1 MNEEALLARA
11 SEERERIFQ
20 RYERGRENLAG
31 QIDPW
36 EDPEFEDYH
45 KTDRYGFIHDERLP
59 HKTAPQKINVEVERE
74 KKWVKMLGSWD
85 SPTTKEKI
93 HRRIYKGIP
102 NSLRIKIWCKL
113 LNVNGAKSETP
124 GKYHEM
130 LKLAKQ
136 WSTDVRQID
145 SDVNRQFRE
154 HQFYRER
161 YSEKQCSLFNVLCAY
176 SMYNSEVGYCQGM
189 SGLAGVLLMY
199 MDEEDAFWALVILLS
214 DKKYA
219 MHGLYVEG
227 FPKLTRFLEHHDK
240 ILTKFMPKLK
250 LHFDKYGLDAILYSL
265 KWFFVCFV
273 ERVPFSLCLRV
284 WDIYLLDGER
294 VITAMAYT
302 ILKLHKKAIMKLND
316 MDLIVNYI
324 QVKLHKDF
332 GYEDDIVIYH
342 LERSMEELK
351 RAKLDYPG
359 PPPSTELP
367 QRPLGVFVEP
377 DKKSKIGQRAENFS
391 ETEKQARAT
400 VILREEEIF
409 VPSNKLT
416 YISKLTL
423 KDTDSTR
430 REKAALDMQEL
441 RVSQSD
447 TVSVLCSDHSGVASG
462 VRCEDSVSALG
473 SRRSLADTSVTST
486 ADLSVFSSG
495 RSHAPDNSL
504 DTHSNI
510 SDDGTGSG
518 ICGLS
523 IQRAPSTAHSTP
535 RGTPHPPSV
544 SPQSEDVVRIHV
556 TYNPLAASP
565 SHLQPVSPSNYKS
578 YAEEHHKPLSLGF
591 YTGNGATNLSSDN
604 RIRIQVSSDELL
616 TPVVDSGR
624 IITQRYIESHSG
636 IYDIK

>member
-20 RYERGRENLAG
+20 RYERGRENLIG

-59 HKTAPQKINVEVERE
+59 QKTGPQKVNIEVERE
-74 KKWVKMLGSWD
+74 KKWVKMLTNWD
-85 SPTTKEKI
+85 SPATKEKL

-102 NSLRIKIWCKL
+102 NSLRIKVWCKL
-113 LNVNGAKSETP
+113 MDVNKIKSANP
-124 GKYHEM
+124 GKFQEM
-130 LKLAKQ
+130 LKLAKL

-199 MDEEDAFWALVILLS
+199 MDEEDAFWALAVLLS

-219 MHGLYVEG
+219 MHGLYIEG

-250 LHFDKYGLDAILYSL
+250 HHFDKFGLDAILYSL

-294 VITAMAYT
+294 VVTAMAYT

-332 GYEDDIVIYH
+332 GFEDDIVIYH

-359 PPPSTELP
+359 PPPPNELP
-367 QRPLGVFVEP
+367 KRQLGLFVEP

-400 VILREEEIF
+400 VILR
-409 VPSNKLT
+409 
-416 YISKLTL
+416 
-423 KDTDSTR
+423 
-430 REKAALDMQEL
+430 REKAAIELQEL

-447 TVSVLCSDHSGVASG
+447 TVSEHSGVAG
-462 VRCEDSVSALG
+462 GIRCDDSVSALG

-495 RSHAPDNSL
+495 RSHAMDNSL
-504 DTHSNI
+504 DTHSNV
-510 SDDGTGSG
+510 SDDATGSG

-535 RGTPHPPSV
+535 RATPHPPSV
-544 SPQSEDVVRIHV
+544 SPMSDDVVRIHV
-556 TYNPLAASP
+556 TYNPRAGSPHLHPISP
-565 SHLQPVSPSNYKS
+565 SKYKA
-578 YAEEHHKPLSLGF
+578 YNNEEHHKPVSLGF
-591 YTGNGATNLSSDN
+591 YSNGSTNLPSDN
-604 RIRIQVSSDELL
+604 RIRIQVPSESEELL
-616 TPVVDSGR
+616 TPVVDAGNN
-624 IITQRYIESHSG
+624 ITPRFIESHTEMYGS
-636 IYDIK
+636 

>member
-1 MNEEALLARA
+1 MLKNIFEKLL
-11 SEERERIFQ
+11 
-20 RYERGRENLAG
+20 
-31 QIDPW
+31 
-36 EDPEFEDYH
+36 
-45 KTDRYGFIHDERLP
+45 RYGFIHDERLP
-59 HKTAPQKINVEVERE
+59 QKTAPQKVNIEVERE
-74 KKWVKMLGSWD
+74 KKWVKMLAFWD
-85 SPTTKEKI
+85 SPTTKEKL

-113 LNVNGAKSETP
+113 LDVNRIKSENP
-124 GKYHEM
+124 GKYQEM
-130 LKLAKQ
+130 LKLAKL

-176 SMYNSEVGYCQGM
+176 SIYNSEVGYCQGM

-214 DKKYA
+214 DKKYL
-219 MHGLYVEG
+219 MHGLYIEG

-250 LHFDKYGLDAILYSL
+250 HHFDKFGLDAILYSL
-265 KWFFVCFV
+265 KWFFVVFV

-332 GYEDDIVIYH
+332 GYEDDVVIYH
-342 LERSMEELK
+342 LEKAMDELK

-359 PPPSTELP
+359 PPPPNELP
-367 QRPLGVFVEP
+367 KRPLGHFVEP
-377 DKKSKIGQRAENFS
+377 NKKSKIGQRAENFS

-400 VILREEEIF
+400 VILRH
-409 VPSNKLT
+409 
-416 YISKLTL
+416 
-423 KDTDSTR
+423 
-430 REKAALDMQEL
+430 EKAALELQEL

-447 TVSVLCSDHSGVASG
+447 TVSEHSGVAAG
-462 VRCEDSVSALG
+462 ARCDDSASALG

-504 DTHSNI
+504 DTHSNV
-510 SDDGTGSG
+510 SDDGTGSDGSG

-523 IQRAPSTAHSTP
+523 IQRAPSTTHSTP
-535 RGTPHPPSV
+535 RATPHPPSV
-544 SPQSEDVVRIHV
+544 SPLSDDVVRIHV

-565 SHLQPVSPSNYKS
+565 SHLHPVSPSKYKA
-578 YAEEHHKPLSLGF
+578 YEEHHKPMTLGF
-591 YTGNGATNLSSDN
+591 YPSNGANNLPSDN
-604 RIRIQVSSDELL
+604 RIRIQVPSEELL

-624 IITQRYIESHSG
+624 IITQRYIESQDL
-636 IYDIK
+636 YDLK

>member
-1 MNEEALLARA
+1 MNEEALLSRA
-11 SEERERIFQ
+11 SEERELIFE
-20 RYERGRENLAG
+20 RYERGRENLVG

-36 EDPEFEDYH
+36 EDPEFEEYH

-59 HKTAPQKINVEVERE
+59 QKTAPQKVNAEVERE
-74 KKWVKMLGSWD
+74 KKWIKMLSQWD
-85 SPTTKEKI
+85 SPSTKEKL

-102 NSLRIKIWCKL
+102 LSLRMNVWSKL
-113 LNVNGAKSETP
+113 LDINRIKSENI
-124 GKYHEM
+124 GKYQKM
-130 LKLAKQ
+130 LKLAKA

-176 SMYNSEVGYCQGM
+176 SMFNSEVGYCQGM

-199 MDEEDAFWALVILLS
+199 MDEEDAFWALAVLLT
-214 DKKYA
+214 DKRYA
-219 MHGLYVEG
+219 MHGLYIEG

-250 LHFDKYGLDAILYSL
+250 QHFDKFGLDAILYSL

-302 ILKLHKKAIMKLND
+302 ILKLHKKTIMKLND

-324 QVKLHKDF
+324 QLHKDF
-332 GYEDDIVIYH
+332 GYEDDVVIYH

-359 PPPSTELP
+359 QPPPSELP
-367 QRPLGVFVEP
+367 KRSLGMFVEP
-377 DKKSKIGQRAENFS
+377 DKRSKIGQRAENFS
-391 ETEKQARAT
+391 EREKQARAA
-400 VILREEEIF
+400 VI
-409 VPSNKLT
+409 S
-416 YISKLTL
+416 
-423 KDTDSTR
+423 R
-430 REKAALDMQEL
+430 REKAELDLQVL
-441 RVSQSD
+441 RASQSD
-447 TVSVLCSDHSGVASG
+447 TVSVVTSAEHSEVASG
-462 VRCEDSVSALG
+462 ARCDSVSGLG

-504 DTHSNI
+504 DTHSI
-510 SDDGTGSG
+510 VSDDGTGSDGSGLRHWRRFEPDTYASQAQPLLYRSG
-518 ICGLS
+518 ICGMS

-544 SPQSEDVVRIHV
+544 SPMSDDVVRIHV
-556 TYNPLAASP
+556 TYNPLSASP
-565 SHLQPVSPSNYKS
+565 SHLQPISPSKMKNYN
-578 YAEEHHKPLSLGF
+578 EIHHKPVSLGF
-591 YTGNGATNLSSDN
+591 YTSNGNNRSTDN
-604 RIRIQVSSDELL
+604 RIRIQVPSEELL

-624 IITQRYIESHSG
+624 IINQRYIESHTEL
-636 IYDIK
+636 YDLK

>member
-20 RYERGRENLAG
+20 RYERGRENLVG

-59 HKTAPQKINVEVERE
+59 RKTAPQKINVEVERE
-74 KKWVKMLGSWD
+74 KKWVKMLASWD
-85 SPTTKEKI
+85 SPATKEKL

-113 LNVNGAKSETP
+113 LDVNRIKSDNP
-124 GKYHEM
+124 GKYQEM
-130 LKLAKQ
+130 LKLAKI

-176 SMYNSEVGYCQGM
+176 SMYNTEVGYCQGM

-199 MDEEDAFWALVILLS
+199 MDEEDAFWALAILLS
-214 DKKYA
+214 EKKYN
-219 MHGLYVEG
+219 MHGLYIEG

-250 LHFDKYGLDAILYSL
+250 FHFDKYGLDAILYSL
-265 KWFFVCFV
+265 KWYFVCFV

-284 WDIYLLDGER
+284 WDIFLHDGER

-332 GYEDDIVIYH
+332 GYEDDIVIYN

-359 PPPSTELP
+359 LPPPNELP
-367 QRPLGVFVEP
+367 KRQLGVFIEP
-377 DKKSKIGQRAENFS
+377 DKKSKIGQRAESFS
-391 ETEKQARAT
+391 DTEKHARAT
-400 VILREEEIF
+400 VILR
-409 VPSNKLT
+409 
-416 YISKLTL
+416 
-423 KDTDSTR
+423 
-430 REKAALDMQEL
+430 REKAAVELQEL

-447 TVSVLCSDHSGVASG
+447 TVSEHSTVAG
-462 VRCEDSVSALG
+462 VRCEDSLSVLG

-495 RSHAPDNSL
+495 RSHAPENSL

-510 SDDGTGSG
+510 SDDATGSDGSG

-523 IQRAPSTAHSTP
+523 IQRAMSTPRQTVHSTP
-535 RGTPHPPSV
+535 RGSPHPSSV
-544 SPQSEDVVRIHV
+544 SPTSEDVVRIHV
-556 TYNPLAASP
+556 TYSPLAASP
-565 SHLQPVSPSNYKS
+565 SHLRPVSPSKYKS
-578 YAEEHHKPLSLGF
+578 YDVQKPTSLGF
-591 YTGNGATNLSSDN
+591 YATNGSTN
-604 RIRIQVSSDELL
+604 TENTIRIQVPSEELL
-616 TPVVDSGR
+616 TPIVDSGR

>member
-20 RYERGRENLAG
+20 RYERGRENLVG

-59 HKTAPQKINVEVERE
+59 QKTAPQKVNIEVERE
-74 KKWVKMLGSWD
+74 KKWIKMLGEWD
-85 SPTTKEKI
+85 SPGTKEKL

-102 NSLRIKIWCKL
+102 NSLRIRIWCKL
-113 LNVNGAKSETP
+113 LNVNAMKSENP
-124 GKYHEM
+124 HKYREM

-227 FPKLTRFLEHHDK
+227 FPKLTRFLEHHDR
-240 ILTKFMPKLK
+240 ILVKFMPKLK
-250 LHFDKYGLDAILYSL
+250 VHFDKFGLDAILYSL

-342 LERSMEELK
+342 LQKSMEELRK
-351 RAKLDYPG
+351 AKLDYPG
-359 PPPSTELP
+359 PPPASELP
-367 QRPLGVFVEP
+367 QRPLGTFVEP
-377 DKKSKIGQRAENFS
+377 DKKLKIGQRAENFS

-400 VILREEEIF
+400 VILR
-409 VPSNKLT
+409 
-416 YISKLTL
+416 
-423 KDTDSTR
+423 
-430 REKAALDMQEL
+430 REKAALELQDL

-447 TVSVLCSDHSGVASG
+447 TVSAATFVDHSGVASG

-473 SRRSLADTSVTST
+473 SRRSLAETSVTST

-518 ICGLS
+518 VCGLS
-523 IQRAPSTAHSTP
+523 IQWGPSAASTP
-535 RGTPHPPSV
+535 RATPHPPSV
-544 SPQSEDVVRIHV
+544 SPHSEDVVRIHV

-565 SHLQPVSPSNYKS
+565 SHLQPVSPSKYK
-578 YAEEHHKPLSLGF
+578 YDEHKNLSLGF
-591 YTGNGATNLSSDN
+591 YTNGATNMPSDN
-604 RIRIQVSSDELL
+604 RIRIQVPSEELL

-624 IITQRYIESHSG
+624 IITPYYESRSG
-636 IYDIK
+636 LYDLK

>member
-20 RYERGRENLAG
+20 RYERGRENLIG

-59 HKTAPQKINVEVERE
+59 QKTGPQKVNIEVERE
-74 KKWVKMLGSWD
+74 KKWVKMLTNWD
-85 SPTTKEKI
+85 SPATKEKL

-102 NSLRIKIWCKL
+102 NSLRIKVWCKL
-113 LNVNGAKSETP
+113 MDVNKIKSANP
-124 GKYHEM
+124 GKFQEM
-130 LKLAKQ
+130 LKLAKL

-199 MDEEDAFWALVILLS
+199 MDEEDAFWALAVLLS

-219 MHGLYVEG
+219 MHGLYIEG

-250 LHFDKYGLDAILYSL
+250 HHFDKFGLDAILYSL

-294 VITAMAYT
+294 VVTAMAYT

-332 GYEDDIVIYH
+332 GFEDDIVIYH

-359 PPPSTELP
+359 PPPPNELP
-367 QRPLGVFVEP
+367 KRQLGLFVEP

-400 VILREEEIF
+400 VILR
-409 VPSNKLT
+409 
-416 YISKLTL
+416 
-423 KDTDSTR
+423 
-430 REKAALDMQEL
+430 REKAAIELQEL

-447 TVSVLCSDHSGVASG
+447 TVSEHSGVAG
-462 VRCEDSVSALG
+462 GIRCDDSVSALG

-495 RSHAPDNSL
+495 RSHAMDNSL
-504 DTHSNI
+504 DTHSNV
-510 SDDGTGSG
+510 SDDATGSG

-535 RGTPHPPSV
+535 RATPHPPSV
-544 SPQSEDVVRIHV
+544 SPMSDDVVRIHV
-556 TYNPLAASP
+556 TYNPRAGSPHLHPISP
-565 SHLQPVSPSNYKS
+565 SKYKA
-578 YAEEHHKPLSLGF
+578 YNNEEHHKPVSLGF
-591 YTGNGATNLSSDN
+591 YTSNGSTNLPSDN
-604 RIRIQVSSDELL
+604 RIRIQVPSESEELL
-616 TPVVDSGR
+616 TPVVDAGNN
-624 IITQRYIESHSG
+624 ITPRFIESHAEMYGS
-636 IYDIK
+636 

>member
-20 RYERGRENLAG
+20 RYERGRENLVG

-36 EDPEFEDYH
+36 EDPEFEEYH

-59 HKTAPQKINVEVERE
+59 QKTGSQKVNIEVERE
-74 KKWVKMLGSWD
+74 KKWVKMLGNWD
-85 SPTTKEKI
+85 TSATKEKL

-102 NSLRIKIWCKL
+102 NSLRIKVWCKL
-113 LNVNGAKSETP
+113 MDVNKVKSANP
-124 GKYHEM
+124 GKFQEM
-130 LKLAKQ
+130 LKLAKL

-199 MDEEDAFWALVILLS
+199 MDEEDAFWALAVLLS

-219 MHGLYVEG
+219 MHGLYIEG

-250 LHFDKYGLDAILYSL
+250 HHFDKFGLDAILYSL

-294 VITAMAYT
+294 VVTAMAYN

-332 GYEDDIVIYH
+332 GFEDDFVIYQ
-342 LERSMEELK
+342 LERSMDELK

-359 PPPSTELP
+359 QPPPTELP
-367 QRPLGVFVEP
+367 KRQLGIFVEP
-377 DKKSKIGQRAENFS
+377 DKKQKIGQRAENFS

-400 VILREEEIF
+400 VILRERGISYNDT
-409 VPSNKLT
+409 VLT
-416 YISKLTL
+416 GTGATVNSIQGNLL
-423 KDTDSTR
+423 K
-430 REKAALDMQEL
+430 REKAEMELHEL

-447 TVSVLCSDHSGVASG
+447 TVSEHSGVAAG
-462 VRCEDSVSALG
+462 MRCDDSVSALG

-504 DTHSNI
+504 DTHSNV
-510 SDDGTGSG
+510 SDDATGSDGSG

-523 IQRAPSTAHSTP
+523 IQRAPSTTHSTP
-535 RGTPHPPSV
+535 RATPHPPSV
-544 SPQSEDVVRIHV
+544 SPLSDDIVRIHV

-565 SHLQPVSPSNYKS
+565 SHLTPINPSKYKG
-578 YAEEHHKPLSLGF
+578 YNDEHHKPVSLGF
-591 YTGNGATNLSSDN
+591 YPSNGAMNLPSDN
-604 RIRIQVSSDELL
+604 RIRIQVPSEELL

-624 IITQRYIESHSG
+624 IITQRFIDHRSEM
-636 IYDIK
+636 YDLK

>member
-1 MNEEALLARA
+1 MNENALLARA
-11 SEERERIFQ
+11 SEERKRIFQ
-20 RYERGRENLAG
+20 IYERGRKNLIG

-36 EDPEFEDYH
+36 EDPEFEEYH

-59 HKTAPQKINVEVERE
+59 QKTTPQKVNTEVERE
-74 KKWVKMLGSWD
+74 KKWVKMLANWD
-85 SPTTKEKI
+85 SPNTKEKL

-102 NSLRIKIWCKL
+102 LSLRMNVWSRLLDISSIKNENK
-113 LNVNGAKSETP
+113 
-124 GKYHEM
+124 GKYQEM
-130 LKLAKQ
+130 LELAKH

-199 MDEEDAFWALVILLS
+199 MGEEDAFWALTILLT
-214 DKKYA
+214 DKRYA
-219 MHGLYVEG
+219 MHGLYIEG

-250 LHFDKYGLDAILYSL
+250 QHFDRFGLDAILYSL

-294 VITAMAYT
+294 AITAMAYT
-302 ILKLHKKAIMKLND
+302 ILKLHKKEIMKLND

-332 GYEDDIVIYH
+332 GYDDDFVIYQ

-351 RAKLDYPG
+351 KAKLDYPG
-359 PPPSTELP
+359 PPPPNELP
-367 QRPLGVFVEP
+367 KQSLGVFVEP
-377 DKKSKIGQRAENFS
+377 DKKAKIGQRAENFS
-391 ETEKQARAT
+391 EAEKQAQAN
-400 VILREEEIF
+400 VILR
-409 VPSNKLT
+409 
-416 YISKLTL
+416 
-423 KDTDSTR
+423 
-430 REKAALDMQEL
+430 RERTACELQEL
-441 RVSQSD
+441 RMSQSD
-447 TVSVLCSDHSGVASG
+447 TVSDHSGVTSG
-462 VRCEDSVSALG
+462 LRCEDSVSALG

-486 ADLSVFSSG
+486 ADLSVFSSS

-504 DTHSNI
+504 DTHSNV

-523 IQRAPSTAHSTP
+523 IQRAPTAHSTP
-535 RGTPHPPSV
+535 RATPRTTPRPPSA
-544 SPQSEDVVRIHV
+544 SPIADDVVRIHV
-556 TYNPLAASP
+556 SYSP
-565 SHLQPVSPSNYKS
+565 SSYGTSQNPSSSNTSYEPYSSYSSTNHEQSVSPSRGICYGD
-578 YAEEHHKPLSLGF
+578 EHRIPVSLGF
-591 YTGNGATNLSSDN
+591 YATNGGNRPTLN
-604 RIRIQVSSDELL
+604 RIRIQVPSEELL

-624 IITQRYIESHSG
+624 IITQHYVNSHSEL
-636 IYDIK
+636 YDFK

>member
-20 RYERGRENLAG
+20 RYERGRENLIG

-59 HKTAPQKINVEVERE
+59 QKTGPQKVNIEVERE
-74 KKWVKMLGSWD
+74 KKWVKMLTNWD
-85 SPTTKEKI
+85 SPATKEKL

-102 NSLRIKIWCKL
+102 NSLRIKVWCKL
-113 LNVNGAKSETP
+113 MDVNKIKSANP
-124 GKYHEM
+124 GKFQEM
-130 LKLAKQ
+130 LKLAKL

-199 MDEEDAFWALVILLS
+199 MDEEDAFWALAVLLS

-219 MHGLYVEG
+219 MHGLYIEG

-250 LHFDKYGLDAILYSL
+250 HHFDKFGLDAILYSL

-294 VITAMAYT
+294 VVTAMAYT

-324 QVKLHKDF
+324 QLHKDF
-332 GYEDDIVIYH
+332 GFEDDIVIYH

-359 PPPSTELP
+359 PPPPNELP
-367 QRPLGVFVEP
+367 KRQLGLFVEP

-400 VILREEEIF
+400 VILR
-409 VPSNKLT
+409 
-416 YISKLTL
+416 
-423 KDTDSTR
+423 
-430 REKAALDMQEL
+430 REKAAIELQEL

-447 TVSVLCSDHSGVASG
+447 TVSEHSGVAG
-462 VRCEDSVSALG
+462 GIRCDDSVSALG

-495 RSHAPDNSL
+495 RSHAMDNSL
-504 DTHSNI
+504 DTHSNV
-510 SDDGTGSG
+510 SDDATGSDGSG

-535 RGTPHPPSV
+535 RATPHPPSV
-544 SPQSEDVVRIHV
+544 SPMSDDVVRIHV
-556 TYNPLAASP
+556 TYNPRAGSPHLHPISP
-565 SHLQPVSPSNYKS
+565 SKYKA
-578 YAEEHHKPLSLGF
+578 YNNEEHHKPVSLGF
-591 YTGNGATNLSSDN
+591 YTSNGSTNLPSDN
-604 RIRIQVSSDELL
+604 RIRIQVPSESEELL
-616 TPVVDSGR
+616 TPVVDAGNN
-624 IITQRYIESHSG
+624 ITPRFIESHAEMYGS
-636 IYDIK
+636 

>member
-1 MNEEALLARA
+1 MARA

-20 RYERGRENLAG
+20 RYERGRENLIG

-59 HKTAPQKINVEVERE
+59 QKTGPQKVNIEVERE
-74 KKWVKMLGSWD
+74 KKWVKMLTNWD
-85 SPTTKEKI
+85 SPATKEKL

-102 NSLRIKIWCKL
+102 NSLRIKVWCKL
-113 LNVNGAKSETP
+113 MDVNKIKSANP
-124 GKYHEM
+124 GKFQEM
-130 LKLAKQ
+130 LKLAKL

-199 MDEEDAFWALVILLS
+199 MDEEDAFWALAVLLS

-219 MHGLYVEG
+219 MHGLYIEG

-250 LHFDKYGLDAILYSL
+250 HHFDKFGLDAILYSL

-294 VITAMAYT
+294 VVTAMAYT

-332 GYEDDIVIYH
+332 GFEDDIVIYH

-359 PPPSTELP
+359 PPPPNELP
-367 QRPLGVFVEP
+367 KRQLGLFVEP

-400 VILREEEIF
+400 VILR
-409 VPSNKLT
+409 
-416 YISKLTL
+416 
-423 KDTDSTR
+423 
-430 REKAALDMQEL
+430 REKAAIELQEL

-447 TVSVLCSDHSGVASG
+447 TVSEHSGVAG
-462 VRCEDSVSALG
+462 GIRCDDSVSALG

-495 RSHAPDNSL
+495 RSHAMDNSL
-504 DTHSNI
+504 DTHSNV
-510 SDDGTGSG
+510 SDDATGSDGSG

-535 RGTPHPPSV
+535 RATPHPPSV
-544 SPQSEDVVRIHV
+544 SPMSDDVVRIHV
-556 TYNPLAASP
+556 TYNPRAGSPHLHPISP
-565 SHLQPVSPSNYKS
+565 SKYKA
-578 YAEEHHKPLSLGF
+578 YNNEEHHKPVSLGF
-591 YTGNGATNLSSDN
+591 YSNGSTNLPSDN
-604 RIRIQVSSDELL
+604 RIRIQVPSESEELL
-616 TPVVDSGR
+616 TPVVDAGNN
-624 IITQRYIESHSG
+624 ITPRFIESHTEMYGS
-636 IYDIK
+636 

>member
-11 SEERERIFQ
+11 FEERARIFQ

-45 KTDRYGFIHDERLP
+45 KTDRYGFIHDERLLQ
-59 HKTAPQKINVEVERE
+59 KTAPQKINVEVERE
-74 KKWVKMLGSWD
+74 KKWLKMLGSWD
-85 SPTTKEKI
+85 SPTTMEKL

-113 LNVNGAKSETP
+113 LNVNSVKSTSP
-124 GKYHEM
+124 GKYQEM

-136 WSTDVRQID
+136 WSTDARQID

-199 MDEEDAFWALVILLS
+199 MDEEDAFWALAILLS

-219 MHGLYVEG
+219 MHGLYIEG

-250 LHFDKYGLDAILYSL
+250 HHFDKFGLDAILYSL

-316 MDLIVNYI
+316 MDLIVNFI
-324 QVKLHKDF
+324 QVKLHKEF
-332 GYEDDIVIYH
+332 GYEDDMVIYH

-359 PPPSTELP
+359 PPPPTELP
-367 QRPLGVFVEP
+367 QRALGVFVEP

-409 VPSNKLT
+409 VPSD
-416 YISKLTL
+416 TL
-423 KDTDSTR
+423 KYKSKVTQKDNNSTR
-430 REKAALDMQEL
+430 REKAALDLQDL

-447 TVSVLCSDHSGVASG
+447 TVSVVCSDHSGVASG

-518 ICGLS
+518 ICGMS

-535 RGTPHPPSV
+535 RATPHPPSV
-544 SPQSEDVVRIHV
+544 SPHSEDVVRIHV

-565 SHLQPVSPSNYKS
+565 AHLQPVSPSKYKS
-578 YAEEHHKPLSLGF
+578 YADEHHKPVSLGL
-591 YTGNGATNLSSDN
+591 YTSNGAPNISSDN

-624 IITQRYIESHSG
+624 IITQRYIESHPG
-636 IYDIK
+636 IYE

>member
-11 SEERERIFQ
+11 CEERERIFQ
-20 RYERGRENLAG
+20 RYERGRENLVG

-36 EDPEFEDYH
+36 EDPEFEEYH

-59 HKTAPQKINVEVERE
+59 QKTAPQKINVEVERE

-85 SPTTKEKI
+85 SSTTREKL

-113 LNVNGAKSETP
+113 LDVNRIKSDNV
-124 GKYHEM
+124 GKYQEM

-199 MDEEDAFWALVILLS
+199 MDEEDAFWALAVLLS

-219 MHGLYVEG
+219 MHGLYIEG

-240 ILTKFMPKLK
+240 ILIKFMPKLK
-250 LHFDKYGLDAILYSL
+250 HHFDKFGLDAILYSL
-265 KWFFVCFV
+265 KWFFVCFI

-294 VITAMAYT
+294 VVTAMAYT

-316 MDLIVNYI
+316 MDLIVNFI

-332 GYEDDIVIYH
+332 GYEDDVVIYH
-342 LERSMEELK
+342 LERSMDELK

-359 PPPSTELP
+359 APPPNELP
-367 QRPLGVFVEP
+367 KRQLGVFVEP

-400 VILREEEIF
+400 VILR
-409 VPSNKLT
+409 
-416 YISKLTL
+416 
-423 KDTDSTR
+423 
-430 REKAALDMQEL
+430 REKAALELQEL

-447 TVSVLCSDHSGVASG
+447 TVSVGLSTEHSGVASG

-495 RSHAPDNSL
+495 RSHAPENSL
-504 DTHSNI
+504 DTHSNV

-518 ICGLS
+518 ICGMS
-523 IQRAPSTAHSTP
+523 IQMAPTAQSTP
-535 RGTPHPPSV
+535 RATPYPPSA
-544 SPQSEDVVRIHV
+544 SPLSEDVVRIHV
-556 TYNPLAASP
+556 TYNPLSASP
-565 SHLQPVSPSNYKS
+565 SHLHPVSPAKYK
-578 YAEEHHKPLSLGF
+578 YEEHHKPVSLGF
-591 YTGNGATNLSSDN
+591 YTTNGATNLPSDN
-604 RIRIQVSSDELL
+604 RIRIQVPSEELL

-624 IITQRYIESHSG
+624 IITHRFIESHPE
-636 IYDIK
+636 IYDLK

>member
-20 RYERGRENLAG
+20 RYERGRENLVG

-36 EDPEFEDYH
+36 EDPEFEEYH

-59 HKTAPQKINVEVERE
+59 QKTAPQKVNIEVERE
-74 KKWVKMLGSWD
+74 KKWVKMLSNWD
-85 SPTTKEKI
+85 SPTTKEKL

-102 NSLRIKIWCKL
+102 NSLRIKVWCKL
-113 LNVNGAKSETP
+113 MDVNRIKSANP
-124 GKYHEM
+124 GKFQEM
-130 LKLAKQ
+130 LKLAKL

-199 MDEEDAFWALVILLS
+199 MDEEDAFWALVVLLS

-219 MHGLYVEG
+219 MHGLYIEG

-250 LHFDKYGLDAILYSL
+250 HHFDKFGLDAILYSL

-294 VITAMAYT
+294 VVTAMAYT

-332 GYEDDIVIYH
+332 GFEDDIVIYH

-359 PPPSTELP
+359 PPPPNELP
-367 QRPLGVFVEP
+367 KRQLGMFVEP

-400 VILREEEIF
+400 VILR
-409 VPSNKLT
+409 
-416 YISKLTL
+416 
-423 KDTDSTR
+423 
-430 REKAALDMQEL
+430 REKAAMELQEL

-447 TVSVLCSDHSGVASG
+447 TVSEHSGVAG
-462 VRCEDSVSALG
+462 GIRCDDSVSALG

-495 RSHAPDNSL
+495 RSHAMDNSL
-504 DTHSNI
+504 DTHSNV
-510 SDDGTGSG
+510 SDDATGSDGSG

-535 RGTPHPPSV
+535 RATPHPPSV
-544 SPQSEDVVRIHV
+544 SPMSDDVVRIHV
-556 TYNPLAASP
+556 TYNPLAGSPHLHPISP
-565 SHLQPVSPSNYKS
+565 SKYKA
-578 YAEEHHKPLSLGF
+578 YNNEEHHKPVSLGF
-591 YTGNGATNLSSDN
+591 YTSNGSTNLPSDN
-604 RIRIQVSSDELL
+604 RIRIQVPSEELL

-624 IITQRYIESHSG
+624 IITPRFIESHSEL
-636 IYDIK
+636 YDLK

>member
-1 MNEEALLARA
+1 MNEEALLQRA
-11 SEERERIFQ
+11 TEERERIFQ

-36 EDPEFEDYH
+36 EDPEFEEYH

-59 HKTAPQKINVEVERE
+59 QKTTSQKINIEVERE
-74 KKWVKMLGSWD
+74 KKWVKMLANWD
-85 SPTTKEKI
+85 SPATREKL

-113 LNVNGAKSETP
+113 LDVNRIKSDNP
-124 GKYHEM
+124 GKYKEM
-130 LKLAKQ
+130 LKLAKL

-199 MDEEDAFWALVILLS
+199 MDEEDAFWALAILLS
-214 DKKYA
+214 DKRYA
-219 MHGLYVEG
+219 MHGLYIEG

-240 ILTKFMPKLK
+240 ILKKFMPKLK
-250 LHFDKYGLDAILYSL
+250 QHFDKFGLDAILYSL

-294 VITAMAYT
+294 VVTAMAFT
-302 ILKLHKKAIMKLND
+302 ILKLHKKAIIKLND

-332 GYEDDIVIYH
+332 GYEDDVVIYH

-359 PPPSTELP
+359 PPPPNELP
-367 QRPLGVFVEP
+367 KRQLGHFIEP
-377 DKKSKIGQRAENFS
+377 DKKAKIGQRAENFS

-400 VILREEEIF
+400 VILR
-409 VPSNKLT
+409 
-416 YISKLTL
+416 
-423 KDTDSTR
+423 
-430 REKAALDMQEL
+430 REKAALELQEL

-447 TVSVLCSDHSGVASG
+447 TVSEHSGVAG
-462 VRCEDSVSALG
+462 GGRCDDSVSALG

-504 DTHSNI
+504 DTHSNV
-510 SDDGTGSG
+510 SDDGTGSDGSG
-518 ICGLS
+518 ICGMS
-523 IQRAPSTAHSTP
+523 IQRAPSTNHSTP
-535 RGTPHPPSV
+535 RATPHPPSV
-544 SPQSEDVVRIHV
+544 SPLSDDVVRIHV
-556 TYNPLAASP
+556 TYNPLSASP
-565 SHLQPVSPSNYKS
+565 SHLHPVSPAKYK
-578 YAEEHHKPLSLGF
+578 YTEEHHKPVSLGF
-591 YTGNGATNLSSDN
+591 YTTNGASNLPADN
-604 RIRIQVSSDELL
+604 RIRIQVPSEELL

-624 IITQRYIESHSG
+624 IITQHYIESHSEL
-636 IYDIK
+636 YDLK

>member
-45 KTDRYGFIHDERLP
+45 KTDRYGFIHDERLTQ
-59 HKTAPQKINVEVERE
+59 KTAPQKVNVEVERE
-74 KKWVKMLGSWD
+74 KKWVKMLGSWE
-85 SPTTKEKI
+85 SATTKEKL

-113 LNVNGAKSETP
+113 LNVNTIKSDNP
-124 GKYHEM
+124 GKFQEM

-199 MDEEDAFWALVILLS
+199 MDEEDAFWALAILLS

-240 ILTKFMPKLK
+240 ILIKFMPKLK
-250 LHFDKYGLDAILYSL
+250 HHFDKFGLDAILYSL

-316 MDLIVNYI
+316 MDLIVNFI

-332 GYEDDIVIYH
+332 GFEDDIVIYH

-359 PPPSTELP
+359 PPPPSELP
-367 QRPLGVFVEP
+367 QRQLGMFVEP

-391 ETEKQARAT
+391 ETEKHARAT
-400 VILREEEIF
+400 VILR
-409 VPSNKLT
+409 
-416 YISKLTL
+416 
-423 KDTDSTR
+423 
-430 REKAALDMQEL
+430 REKAALELQEL

-462 VRCEDSVSALG
+462 VRCEDSTSALG

-510 SDDGTGSG
+510 SDDGTGSDGSG

-523 IQRAPSTAHSTP
+523 IQRAPSTSHSTP
-535 RGTPHPPSV
+535 RATPHPPSA

-556 TYNPLAASP
+556 TYNPLASP
-565 SHLQPVSPSNYKS
+565 SHLQPVSPSKYKA
-578 YAEEHHKPLSLGF
+578 YDEHHKPMSLGF
-591 YTGNGATNLSSDN
+591 YTNGAANLPSDN
-604 RIRIQVSSDELL
+604 RIRIQVSSEELL

-624 IITQRYIESHSG
+624 IITQRYIESHAG
-636 IYDIK
+636 IYDIN

>member
-20 RYERGRENLAG
+20 RYERGRENLIG

-59 HKTAPQKINVEVERE
+59 QKTGPQKVNIEVERE
-74 KKWVKMLGSWD
+74 KKWVKMLTNWD
-85 SPTTKEKI
+85 SPATKEKL

-102 NSLRIKIWCKL
+102 NSLRIKVWCKL
-113 LNVNGAKSETP
+113 MDVNKIKSANP
-124 GKYHEM
+124 GKFQEM
-130 LKLAKQ
+130 LKLAKL

-199 MDEEDAFWALVILLS
+199 MDEEDAFWALAVLLS

-219 MHGLYVEG
+219 MHGLYIEG

-250 LHFDKYGLDAILYSL
+250 HHFDKFGLDAILYSL

-294 VITAMAYT
+294 VVTAMAYT

-324 QVKLHKDF
+324 QLHKDF
-332 GYEDDIVIYH
+332 GFEDDIVIYH

-359 PPPSTELP
+359 PPPPNELP
-367 QRPLGVFVEP
+367 KRQLGLFVEP

-400 VILREEEIF
+400 VILR
-409 VPSNKLT
+409 
-416 YISKLTL
+416 
-423 KDTDSTR
+423 
-430 REKAALDMQEL
+430 REKAAIELQEL

-447 TVSVLCSDHSGVASG
+447 TVSEHSGVAG
-462 VRCEDSVSALG
+462 GIRCDDSVSALG

-495 RSHAPDNSL
+495 RSHAMDNSL
-504 DTHSNI
+504 DTHSNV
-510 SDDGTGSG
+510 SDDATGSDGSG

-535 RGTPHPPSV
+535 RATPHPPSV
-544 SPQSEDVVRIHV
+544 SPMSDDVVRIHV
-556 TYNPLAASP
+556 TYNPRAGSPHLHPISP
-565 SHLQPVSPSNYKS
+565 SKYKA
-578 YAEEHHKPLSLGF
+578 YNNEEHHKPVSLGF
-591 YTGNGATNLSSDN
+591 YSNGSTNLPSDN
-604 RIRIQVSSDELL
+604 RIRIQVPSESEELL
-616 TPVVDSGR
+616 TPVVDAGNN
-624 IITQRYIESHSG
+624 ITPRFIESHTEMYGS
-636 IYDIK
+636 

>member
-20 RYERGRENLAG
+20 RYERGRENLVG

-45 KTDRYGFIHDERLP
+45 KTDRYGFIHDERLL
-59 HKTAPQKINVEVERE
+59 HKTAPQKVNVEVERE

-85 SPTTKEKI
+85 TPATKEKL

-113 LNVNGAKSETP
+113 LNVNSMKSTNV
-124 GKYHEM
+124 GKYQEM
-130 LKLAKQ
+130 LRLAKQ

-199 MDEEDAFWALVILLS
+199 MDEEDAFWALAILLS

-250 LHFDKYGLDAILYSL
+250 QHFDKFGLDAILYSL

-332 GYEDDIVIYH
+332 GYEDDIVIHH
-342 LERSMEELK
+342 LERSMDELK
-351 RAKLDYPG
+351 RAKIDYPG
-359 PPPSTELP
+359 PPPPSELP
-367 QRPLGVFVEP
+367 QRQLGTFVEP
-377 DKKSKIGQRAENFS
+377 DKKAKIGQRAENFS

-400 VILREEEIF
+400 VILR
-409 VPSNKLT
+409 
-416 YISKLTL
+416 
-423 KDTDSTR
+423 
-430 REKAALDMQEL
+430 REKAALELQEL

-447 TVSVLCSDHSGVASG
+447 TVSDHSGVASG
-462 VRCEDSVSALG
+462 VRCEDSVSVLG

-510 SDDGTGSG
+510 SDDGTG
-518 ICGLS
+518 CGNCSLS
-523 IQRAPSTAHSTP
+523 VQWVPTAQSTP
-535 RGTPHPPSV
+535 RATPYPPSA
-544 SPQSEDVVRIHV
+544 SPSEDVVRIHV
-556 TYNPLAASP
+556 TYNPLASP
-565 SHLQPVSPSNYKS
+565 SHLQPVSPSKYK
-578 YAEEHHKPLSLGF
+578 YDHHKPVSLNF
-591 YTGNGATNLSSDN
+591 YTNGSNVPDN
-604 RIRIQVSSDELL
+604 RIRIQVSSEELL
-616 TPVVDSGR
+616 TPIVDSGR
-624 IITQRYIESHSG
+624 IIAPRYIDSHPG
-636 IYDIK
+636 MYDYK

>member
-20 RYERGRENLAG
+20 RYERGRDNLVG

-45 KTDRYGFIHDERLP
+45 KTDRYGFIHDERLTQ
-59 HKTAPQKINVEVERE
+59 KTAPQKVNVEVERE

-85 SPTTKEKI
+85 SQTTKEKL

-113 LNVNGAKSETP
+113 LNVNAIKSENL
-124 GKYHEM
+124 GKYQEM
-130 LKLAKQ
+130 LKLAKH

-199 MDEEDAFWALVILLS
+199 MDEEDAFWALTILLS

-250 LHFDKYGLDAILYSL
+250 HHFDKFGLDAILYSL

-316 MDLIVNYI
+316 MDLIVNFI

-332 GYEDDIVIYH
+332 GFEDDVVIYH

-359 PPPSTELP
+359 PPPASELP
-367 QRPLGVFVEP
+367 QRALGIFVEP

-400 VILREEEIF
+400 VILR
-409 VPSNKLT
+409 
-416 YISKLTL
+416 
-423 KDTDSTR
+423 
-430 REKAALDMQEL
+430 REKAALELSEL

-447 TVSVLCSDHSGVASG
+447 TVSDHSGVASG

-510 SDDGTGSG
+510 SDDGTGSDGSG
-518 ICGLS
+518 ICGMS
-523 IQRAPSTAHSTP
+523 IIQRGTTAHSTP
-535 RGTPHPPSV
+535 RATPHPPSV

-565 SHLQPVSPSNYKS
+565 SHLQPVSPNYKS
-578 YAEEHHKPLSLGF
+578 YDKEYRKPVSLGF
-591 YTGNGATNLSSDN
+591 YASNGATNVASDN

-624 IITQRYIESHSG
+624 IITPCYVESHSG

>member
-1 MNEEALLARA
+1 MDMLLG
-11 SEERERIFQ
+11 I
-20 RYERGRENLAG
+20 
-31 QIDPW
+31 
-36 EDPEFEDYH
+36 
-45 KTDRYGFIHDERLP
+45 YGFIHDERLP
-59 HKTAPQKINVEVERE
+59 QRTAPQKVNIEVERE
-74 KKWVKMLGSWD
+74 KKWVKMLAHWD
-85 SPTTKEKI
+85 TPETKQKL

-102 NSLRIKIWCKL
+102 NSLRINTWCKL
-113 LNVNGAKSETP
+113 LQVNRIKFENP
-124 GKYHEM
+124 GKYQDM
-130 LKLAKQ
+130 LKLGKL

-161 YSEKQCSLFNVLCAY
+161 YSEKQCALFNVLCAY
-176 SMYNSEVGYCQGM
+176 SIYNSEVGYCQGM

-199 MDEEDAFWALVILLS
+199 MDEEDAFWALAILLS
-214 DKKYA
+214 DKRYA
-219 MHGLYVEG
+219 MHGLFIEG

-250 LHFDKYGLDAILYSL
+250 HHFDKFGLDAILYSL

-332 GYEDDIVIYH
+332 GYDDDIVIYH
-342 LERSMEELK
+342 LEKSMEELR

-359 PPPSTELP
+359 PPPPNELP
-367 QRPLGVFVEP
+367 QRMLGVFVEP

-391 ETEKQARAT
+391 ETEKQTRAN
-400 VILREEEIF
+400 VIL
-409 VPSNKLT
+409 
-416 YISKLTL
+416 
-423 KDTDSTR
+423 R
-430 REKAALDMQEL
+430 REKAALELQEL

-447 TVSVLCSDHSGVASG
+447 TVSEHSGLTGG
-462 VRCEDSVSALG
+462 VRCDDSVSGLG

-504 DTHSNI
+504 DTHSNV
-510 SDDGTGSG
+510 SDDGTGSDGSG
-518 ICGLS
+518 ICGVS
-523 IQRAPSTAHSTP
+523 IQRAPSTTHSTP
-535 RGTPHPPSV
+535 RATPHPPSA
-544 SPQSEDVVRIHV
+544 SPLSDDIVRIHV

-565 SHLQPVSPSNYKS
+565 SHLHPINTGKYKTYS
-578 YAEEHHKPLSLGF
+578 EEHHKPSSLGF
-591 YTGNGATNLSSDN
+591 YNTNGSTNMPSDN
-604 RIRIQVSSDELL
+604 RIRIQVPSEDLL

-624 IITQRYIESHSG
+624 IIAQRFIEPHSEM
-636 IYDIK
+636 YDLK